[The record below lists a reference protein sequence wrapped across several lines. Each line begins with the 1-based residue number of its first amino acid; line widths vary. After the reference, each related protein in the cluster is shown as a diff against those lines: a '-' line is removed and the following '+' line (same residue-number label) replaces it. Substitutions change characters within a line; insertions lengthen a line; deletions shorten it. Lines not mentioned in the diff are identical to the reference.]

1 MPSDKYWRNSSKRVE
16 RVRHMRERDEIE
28 RQRGV
33 SDLLFFGPTPLAIIS
48 HQLCYI
54 AFDLLLV
61 CCYRV
66 LTLHR
71 NWENLV
77 RDERVCVTSWCRC
90 AAVAL
95 APLLQWPL
103 YNCDSVFGLRYSGPT
118 WLVNQSGQFAPFCP
132 SHLHYCHPS
141 LYLACKMSKYISVK
155 FMVID
160 QKRPTGLTLHNYAGS
175 YALQSRG
182 ISASACVCVHVC
194 RCERVCVCACV
205 YVAHSVFAYFGDLH
219 VSYHTDP
226 HPLRVSVSV

>member
-1 MPSDKYWRNSSKRVE
+1 M
-16 RVRHMRERDEIE
+16 
-28 RQRGV
+28 

-71 NWENLV
+71 NWGNLV

-132 SHLHYCHPS
+132 SHLPYCHPS

-160 QKRPTGLTLHNYAGS
+160 QKRPMCSSQGGFL
-175 YALQSRG
+175 
-182 ISASACVCVHVC
+182 
-194 RCERVCVCACV
+194 
-205 YVAHSVFAYFGDLH
+205 
-219 VSYHTDP
+219 
-226 HPLRVSVSV
+226 PLRVSVCMCVDVRGCVCALVYMLLILSLLILGIYTSLITQIHTLSEFRLVSKLKILCYISSGQ